1 MADTKL
7 FEDLLASLQKE
18 DDTGDTTDSTQ
29 SFEDLL
35 NDIQGEDAKD
45 ANKTFAKLLQA
56 AGEATI
62 ANRLNPP
69 EIQIPE
75 PGNYDALIG
84 GAYQQATGSAIPF
97 FVSKNYRDYMQG
109 AGIRDPRDITAFVTQ
124 DIMAQ
129 PGNVAGLTQDDY
141 RKKMASYYGQEN
153 VNPETG
159 MYTGT
164 FGRGTSKIQGRPNY
178 T

>member
-1 MADTKL
+1 MANTKL
-7 FEDLLASLQKE
+7 FED
-18 DDTGDTTDSTQ
+18 
-29 SFEDLL
+29 FL
-35 NDIQGEDAKD
+35 NDIQGKDDVGD
-45 ANKTFAKLLQA
+45 ANEAFAKVLQSV
-56 AGEATI
+56 AGSTI

-69 EIQIPE
+69 EIEIPE
-75 PGNYDALIG
+75 PGNPDALIG
-84 GAYQQATGSAIPF
+84 GAYQRATGSAIPF
-97 FVSKNYRDYMQG
+97 FDLQNYRNYFQG
-109 AGIRDPRDITAFVTQ
+109 VGIRDPNDITAFVTQ
-124 DIMAQ
+124 DIMAK

-164 FGRGTSKIQGRPNY
+164 FGRGLGKIEGRPNY

>member
-1 MADTKL
+1 MSNTKL
-7 FEDLLASLQKE
+7 FEDLLS
-18 DDTGDTTDSTQ
+18 
-29 SFEDLL
+29 
-35 NDIQGEDAKD
+35 DIQESDDADD
-45 ANKTFAKLLQA
+45 ANKAFANLLQST
-56 AGEATI
+56 AGATI

-84 GAYQQATGSAIPF
+84 GSYQQATGSAIPF
-97 FVSKNYRDYMQG
+97 FTLQNTRNFLQG
-109 AGIRDPRDITAFVTQ
+109 AGIRNPNDIQSFVTQ
-124 DIMAQ
+124 NIMAQ

-141 RKKMASYYGQEN
+141 RKKMAAYYGQEN

-164 FGRGTSKIQGRPNY
+164 FGRGINNNKRIQGRPDY

>member
-7 FEDLLASLQKE
+7 FEDLL
-18 DDTGDTTDSTQ
+18 
-29 SFEDLL
+29 
-35 NDIQGEDAKD
+35 NNIQGEDDAED
-45 ANKTFAKLLQA
+45 ANKAFASLLQST
-56 AGEATI
+56 AGATV
-62 ANRLNPP
+62 ANRLNAP

-97 FVSKNYRDYMQG
+97 STLQNTRNFLQG
-109 AGIRDPRDITAFVTQ
+109 AGIRNPNDIQAFVTQ
-124 DIMAQ
+124 NVMAQ

-164 FGRGTSKIQGRPNY
+164 FGPGIKGRIEGRPNY

>member
-1 MADTKL
+1 MAGTQL
-7 FEDLLASLQKE
+7 FEDLLSDIKG
-18 DDTGDTTDSTQ
+18 TGDL
-29 SFEDLL
+29 E
-35 NDIQGEDAKD
+35 E
-45 ANKTFAKLLQA
+45 ANKAFASLLQA
-56 AGEATI
+56 TAGSTV

-97 FVSKNYRDYMQG
+97 FNLQNYRNYIQG
-109 AGIRDPRDITAFVTQ
+109 VGMRDPNDITAFVTQ
-124 DIMAQ
+124 DIMAK

-141 RKKMASYYGQEN
+141 RKKMAAYYGQEN

-164 FGRGTSKIQGRPNY
+164 FGRGPGKIKGRPDY

>member
-1 MADTKL
+1 MASTQP
-7 FEDLLASLQKE
+7 FEDLLASLQGK
-18 DDTGDTTDSTQ
+18 DDV
-29 SFEDLL
+29 E
-35 NDIQGEDAKD
+35 D
-45 ANKTFAKLLQA
+45 ANKAFASLLQST
-56 AGEATI
+56 AGAVI
-62 ANRLNPP
+62 GNRLNPP

-84 GAYQQATGSAIPF
+84 GAYQQTTGSAIPF
-97 FVSKNYRDYMQG
+97 FDSKNYRDYIQG

-124 DIMAQ
+124 DIMAK

-164 FGRGTSKIQGRPNY
+164 FGPGIKGRIEGRPNY

>member
-1 MADTKL
+1 MASTKP
-7 FEDLLASLQKE
+7 FEDLLASLQEE
-18 DDTGDTTDSTQ
+18 DDTGD
-29 SFEDLL
+29 
-35 NDIQGEDAKD
+35 
-45 ANKTFAKLLQA
+45 ANEAFAKLLQST
-56 AGEATI
+56 AGTSI
-62 ANRLNPP
+62 TNRLNPA
-69 EIQIPE
+69 EIEIPE

-84 GAYQQATGSAIPF
+84 GAYSQTKGGAIPF
-97 FVSKNYRDYMQG
+97 PYLQKYRNYFQG
-109 AGIRDPRDITAFVTQ
+109 AGIRSPQDITAFITQ
-124 DIMAQ
+124 DIMAK

-164 FGRGTSKIQGRPNY
+164 FGPGIKDRIEGRPNY